1 MASHGSTMVISV
13 LANLILV
20 TLADS
25 LTNSALGVL
34 IDLSWALFPGFWN
47 IGTS

>member
-1 MASHGSTMVISV
+1 MAAHGSTMVTSV
-13 LANLILV
+13 LANLILA

-34 IDLSWALFPGFWN
+34 VVLIDQAIYLGH
-47 IGTS
+47 